1 MDEARLQ
8 AARSRKRREEAARE
22 VLLEQRI
29 LRIGTRGSALALR
42 QSNWVAD
49 RIRERHPGVSVEL
62 AVIKTKGDIMQDVAL
77 VKIGGKGVFVK
88 EIEEA
93 LLRGEVD
100 LAVHSMKDMP
110 AELPEG
116 LAIAVTPK
124 REDPRDVLIS
134 RGNVKFERLRRG
146 SRIGTGSLRRR
157 CQLVAIYP
165 DLEIVPLRGNLDTRI
180 RKVETENL
188 DGIVV
193 AAAGIRR
200 MGWMDRV
207 TQFLPVETILPAA
220 GQGVLA
226 LETRAGDGA
235 TREALVFLNDP
246 VTWAEAGAERA
257 FLQRLGGGCQVPVAA
272 FAKREGNEIVI
283 RGLISNLDGRL
294 VVRDEV
300 RRPFEQFEEAG
311 RKLAESLLS
320 RGGRAILELVYRQC

>member
-1 MDEARLQ
+1 MEDVLEAN
-8 AARSRKRREEAARE
+8 
-22 VLLEQRI
+22 V
-29 LRIGTRGSALALR
+29 LRIGTRGSALALK
-42 QSNWVAD
+42 QSGWVAD
-49 RIRERHPGVSVEL
+49 RIRERHPGLAVEL
-62 AVIKTKGDIMQDVAL
+62 VVIKTKGDIMQDVAL

-88 EIEEA
+88 EIEESM
-93 LLRGEVD
+93 LRGEVD

-116 LAIAVTPK
+116 LTISVTPK

-134 RGNVKFERLRRG
+134 RGNVKFEHLRRG

-157 CQLVAIYP
+157 CQLVSIYP

-180 RKVETENL
+180 RKVETEGL
-188 DGIVV
+188 DGIIV

-207 TQFLPVETILPAA
+207 TQFLPEELILPAA

-226 LETRAGDGA
+226 LETRTGDGR
-235 TREALVFLNDP
+235 TGEALAFLNDP
-246 VTWAEAGAERA
+246 VTWGEAGAERA

-272 FAKREGNEIVI
+272 HAKKKGGDVVI
-283 RGLISNLDGRL
+283 QGLISNLDGRL

-300 RRPFEQFEEAG
+300 RRPFGEYEAAG
-311 RKLAESLLS
+311 TQLAENLLS
-320 RGGRAILELVYRQC
+320 RGGRAILDLVYRQC